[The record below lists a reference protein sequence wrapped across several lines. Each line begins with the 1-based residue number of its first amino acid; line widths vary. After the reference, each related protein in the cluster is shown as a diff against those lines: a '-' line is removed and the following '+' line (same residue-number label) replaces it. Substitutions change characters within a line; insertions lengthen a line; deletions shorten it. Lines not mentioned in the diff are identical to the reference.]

1 MKPFVRGGDGSPGAS
16 LKRRGSR
23 SPLHLF
29 VGSPACRS
37 PRPGFRPPAPSA
49 PGPPSSLPF
58 TPSGSYSMHCLLVPV
73 YSGSVTRFFS
83 IPVLHPLSHSIRLQ
97 GSVSRSVPPV
107 IFLRIIHFIFHASTS
122 TIHFISPPFTPCTSY
137 SLPPLH
143 AFHTP
148 CFHPNHADHT
158 PCPHMVYF
166 IEHSLTF
173 AQ

>member
-83 IPVLHPLSHSIRLQ
+83 LPVLHPLSHSIRLQ

-107 IFLRIIHFIFHASTS
+107 IVFSFAQFTLFSMPPPPPYISFHL
-122 TIHFISPPFTPCTSY
+122 HSP
-137 SLPPLH
+137 H
-143 AFHTP
+143 ALHTP
-148 CFHPNHADHT
+148 CLHFMH
-158 PCPHMVYF
+158 F
-166 IEHSLTF
+166 ILLAFT
-173 AQ
+173 QIMQIILPVPTWCIL